1 MQKRMQ
7 SVVHLEQGIV
17 IVRTCNLVVEYVL
30 TSTCSAA
37 TMPAKKLAATEDVQ
51 AQNPTSYE
59 TKGPFLVALYN
70 VFFRR
75 GMARLAMYS
84 SQTFIL

>member
-1 MQKRMQ
+1 
-7 SVVHLEQGIV
+7 
-17 IVRTCNLVVEYVL
+17 
-30 TSTCSAA
+30 
-37 TMPAKKLAATEDVQ
+37 MPAKKLAATEDVQ